1 MDRWEKRIFLFFL
14 SFLSLLE
21 RGFLRPKR
29 SDVWRFQISKIS
41 AKKKKNRRKYDGA
54 VGGDIL
60 TKTREGSS
68 ASNLQRRTNR
78 SWKAIVNEFDGRWE
92 VINDDTDVISRN

>member
-1 MDRWEKRIFLFFL
+1 MDQGGR
-14 SFLSLLE
+14 
-21 RGFLRPKR
+21 
-29 SDVWRFQISKIS
+29 
-41 AKKKKNRRKYDGA
+41 
-54 VGGDIL
+54 GGDIL

-78 SWKAIVNEFDGRWE
+78 WWKAIVNEFDGRWE

>member
-1 MDRWEKRIFLFFL
+1 MMGQGE
-14 SFLSLLE
+14 
-21 RGFLRPKR
+21 
-29 SDVWRFQISKIS
+29 
-41 AKKKKNRRKYDGA
+41 
-54 VGGDIL
+54 GGGEDIL

-78 SWKAIVNEFDGRWE
+78 WWKAIVNEFDGRWE